1 MNDTKDEWNAI
12 KFMAAKSRG
21 DVKIDN
27 EEAPLSNRKKKF
39 INKLAKQL
47 NASKNKMKFWRKNNV
62 SKGN

>member
-1 MNDTKDEWNAI
+1 
-12 KFMAAKSRG
+12 MAAKSRG